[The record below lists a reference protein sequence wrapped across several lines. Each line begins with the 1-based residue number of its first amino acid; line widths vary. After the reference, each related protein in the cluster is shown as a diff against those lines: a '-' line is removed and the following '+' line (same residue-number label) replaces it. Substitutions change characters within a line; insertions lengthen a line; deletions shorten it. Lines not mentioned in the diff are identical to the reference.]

1 VQTILRNALRA
12 ALVLAG
18 LVFVVLAAGFLRDPL
33 LPAARLGVAP
43 LGLLGQAT
51 LRGDFFAFFAVGGLL
66 SIAGALRSDARLL
79 LAPLLLISFTLAGRL
94 ITVAVAG
101 FDPVMGPPMA
111 VETVMAVLLLLGR
124 RSFRDATPRRAGF
137 RAAAV
142 GVGAIILIAVTVGLA
157 IRTPAVSA
165 FILARTVQARLAEP
179 IDPSLFDGKALR
191 LILCGTSSPLP
202 DPNRAKACA
211 IVIAGERAFVVDT
224 GPESWKTL
232 ALMGFPGERI
242 AGVLLT
248 HFHSDHI
255 GDLGEFRL
263 QTWIAGRKTPLPVYG
278 GSGVEQ
284 IVAGFNTAYAQD
296 DVYRS
301 AHHGNELVPLAA
313 APLKA
318 APFRVGM
325 SGARDQS
332 EQILAD
338 GDLVITAFEVNHEP
352 VRPAVGYRFDYKG
365 RSIFI
370 SGDTSKW
377 PNVAA
382 GARDADVLVHEAQSQ
397 RMRQIYADA
406 AAQAGNPVIAKIM
419 TDIEN
424 YHASPRDAA
433 EVANDAMVKL
443 LVYTHF
449 IPQLAMWFLR
459 PLFFEGV
466 SDVRPASAWAAGFD
480 GYRVDLPIGSD
491 AVIQGE
497 VPVGL
502 F

>member
-1 VQTILRNALRA
+1 
-12 ALVLAG
+12 
-18 LVFVVLAAGFLRDPL
+18 
-33 LPAARLGVAP
+33 
-43 LGLLGQAT
+43 LGLLGETT

-66 SIAGALRSDARLL
+66 SIAGAVRSDARLL
-79 LAPLLLISFTLAGRL
+79 LAPLLLIALTLAGRM

-101 FDPVMGPPMA
+101 FDPTMGPPMV
-111 VETVMAVLLLLGR
+111 VETVMAALLLLGR
-124 RSFRDATPRRAGF
+124 RVLRNTTQPTGY
-137 RAAAV
+137 RAAIAA
-142 GVGAIILIAVTVGLA
+142 GAIIAIAAMAVGLA
-157 IRTPAVSA
+157 ARTPAVAA
-165 FILARTVQARLAEP
+165 FILARAVHTRLAEP
-179 IDPSLFDGKALR
+179 IDPNLFDGKALR

-202 DPNRAKACA
+202 DPHRAKACA
-211 IVIAGERAFVVDT
+211 SVIGGDRAFIVDT
-224 GPESWKTL
+224 GPESWETL

-278 GSGVEQ
+278 GPGVEQ
-284 IVAGFNTAYAQD
+284 VVVGFNTAYAQD

-318 APFRVGM
+318 APFRTGM
-325 SGARDQS
+325 SANRDQS

-365 RSIFI
+365 RSIVI

-406 AAQAGNPVIAKIM
+406 ATQAGNPVIAKIM

-424 YHASPRDAA
+424 YHAS
-433 EVANDAMVKL
+433 
-443 LVYTHF
+443 
-449 IPQLAMWFLR
+449 
-459 PLFFEGV
+459 
-466 SDVRPASAWAAGFD
+466 
-480 GYRVDLPIGSD
+480 
-491 AVIQGE
+491 
-497 VPVGL
+497 
-502 F
+502 